1 MAPKKTAVDAKMTA
15 LAVLSKAAPKAKPVP
30 TVRMEPGINKT

>member
-1 MAPKKTAVDAKMTA
+1 

-30 TVRMEPGINKT
+30 TVRMEPGINKTWGTEKN